1 MDCPTCRTENP
12 AGAKH
17 CQECGAPLLAGPLD
31 ETAKF
36 GQSPSE
42 QLIVGQLTK
51 AFSGKYRIERKLGS
65 GGMAEIYEGRHQAL
79 GSSVAIKVLS
89 SPFNRDDDMV
99 RRFFR
104 EARSAAGLKHPNII
118 NIQDV
123 GQADDVHYL
132 VMDYVD
138 GRDLKGFIKDHPN
151 VDVIRAIDIIA
162 QVARAL
168 AYAHSRG
175 VVHRDIKPAN
185 IMIDRHGT
193 ALVMDFGIAK
203 VRDATT
209 QLTQQGSL
217 IGTPRYMSPE
227 QCKGEEVTKQ
237 SDIYSLGVVFY
248 QLLAGRVP
256 FEGNESLSILYQHI
270 NTQPPPLGELRRD
283 LPLALTHIVGR
294 MIEKDLSRRYP
305 DADTLLEDL
314 EKLRSELHAGRSKA
328 TSSPG
333 VTSAPTAASAELT
346 IPMPSLA
353 PTLSPKKIQPAQE
366 AAKATHSSGQSAP
379 SASAPTRS
387 PASLTPPPA
396 VPAMEQSPH
405 ASTPSPRPPDR
416 SASLPPTAQ
425 RKKSRAPA
433 VIVALLILGG
443 GGVAAWYFLNS
454 SQWLPGGSRARGST
468 GAELSATNSPSSR
481 TQPETQAAEPKSDS
495 PSAAPA
501 SENERQAQEWRN
513 SPKRM
518 NVKHRH
524 AIGSCDG
531 TLTIARGFVS
541 YQPARDSKDFFKR
554 AYDKMQYSGKG
565 TRLTIQFP
573 DHKYDFDLPSAGDL
587 QESIEKLKQFGAK

>member
-1 MDCPTCRTENP
+1 MDCPTCHFDNP

-17 CQECGAPLLAGPLD
+17 CQECGSPLLSGPLD

-36 GQSPSE
+36 GQTPSE
-42 QLIVGQLTK
+42 QAIVEQLTK

-65 GGMAEIYEGRHQAL
+65 GGMAEIYEGRHLAL

-89 SPFNRDDDMV
+89 SPFNRDEDMV

-123 GQADDVHYL
+123 GQTDDVHYL
-132 VMDYVD
+132 VMDCVD
-138 GRDLKGFIKDHPN
+138 GQDLKGFIKEHPN
-151 VDVIRAIDIIA
+151 VDFLQAIDIIS
-162 QVARAL
+162 QVARGL

-193 ALVMDFGIAK
+193 AIVMDFGIAK

-270 NTQPPPLGELRRD
+270 NTAPPPLGELRRD
-283 LPLALTHIVGR
+283 LPPGLYQIVNR
-294 MIEKDLSRRYP
+294 MLEKDRTNRYAS
-305 DADTLLEDL
+305 ADLLLTDL
-314 EKLRSELHAGRSKA
+314 EKVKSDLQADRRSGTSSLGA
-328 TSSPG
+328 TSA
-333 VTSAPTAASAELT
+333 SAAAQAELT
-346 IPMPSLA
+346 RPMPSLA
-353 PTLSPKKIQPAQE
+353 PTLSPKPIHPAQAPPALAPPLAPTPPVP
-366 AAKATHSSGQSAP
+366 AAAQQAVQAAPQPP
-379 SASAPTRS
+379 SA
-387 PASLTPPPA
+387 TP
-396 VPAMEQSPH
+396 V
-405 ASTPSPRPPDR
+405 PRPPDR
-416 SASLPPTAQ
+416 SVGFAPSMP
-425 RKKSRAPA
+425 RKKSRAPMIA
-433 VIVALLILGG
+433 LVLIIVLGG
-443 GGVAAWYFLNS
+443 GGAAAWYFLNS
-454 SQWLPGGSRARGST
+454 SFSGLFGGSKTST
-468 GAELSATNSPSSR
+468 TPGADGTAGGATASSPSAGAS
-481 TQPETQAAEPKSDS
+481 ETKSDS
-495 PSAAPA
+495 QTAVPA

-513 SPKRM
+513 SPKRVS
-518 NVKHRH
+518 VKHRH

-541 YQPARDSKDFFKR
+541 YQPAKDSKDFFKR
-554 AYDKMQYSGKG
+554 AYDQLTYSGKG
-565 TRLTIQFP
+565 DRLTLQFP
-573 DHKYDFDLPSAGDL
+573 DKKYDFDLPSAGDL
-587 QESIEKLKQFGAK
+587 PESLQKLKQFSGK